1 MIHSIGGHLRKHTHT
16 HIQQCLT
23 QFMNKE
29 VCTPRLMVVTSWGS
43 EGGAEWVWTRWAKRC
58 FNTKMNEGKY
68 NRIIFTI
75 LGSSN
80 MGVILFFVE
89 YFLKF
94 QKRKKI
100 KSALKMSWTR
110 WHQLFRREWEQ
121 YQMDET
127 KSQATSS
134 LFNVTECSRHGL
146 ALSFTWGCLLQA
158 KNKGALASCTGVF
171 EFGPAAL
178 GRTLGG
184 EGSWA
189 SPLVTGEENV
199 VSGGEACSGSPRR
212 QSSRL
217 TFILRARLKCCFLS
231 RQLQLLV

>member
-1 MIHSIGGHLRKHTHT
+1 
-16 HIQQCLT
+16 
-23 QFMNKE
+23 MNKE

-58 FNTKMNEGKY
+58 FNTKMNESKY

-94 QKRKKI
+94 QKKKKKI
-100 KSALKMSWTR
+100 KSALKISWTR

-134 LFNVTECSRHGL
+134 LFNVTECSRHGH
-146 ALSFTWGCLLQA
+146 ALSSTRGCLLQA
-158 KNKGALASCTGVF
+158 QDKGALASCTGVF

-189 SPLVTGEENV
+189 SPLVTGEWSQWRRGLFRVTQEAV
-199 VSGGEACSGSPRR
+199 IKAHLHPLGSAQMLLPQSAAPTPGLGEAC
-212 QSSRL
+212 Q
-217 TFILRARLKCCFLS
+217 LS
-231 RQLQLLV
+231 LSALLVRCTSPA